1 MIFDTI
7 SKVFRINT
15 LNLYN
20 MTLSGLH
27 KINVVQKN
35 NEEHQNFALKEKNE
49 QSENFYK
56 FFIFKFL
63 KRWN

>member
-27 KINVVQKN
+27 KINGVQKN
-35 NEEHQNFALKEKNE
+35 EEDQNFAMKEKNG
-49 QSENFYK
+49 QSENLK
-56 FFIFKFL
+56 ISAFL
-63 KRWN
+63 EFLNF

>member
-27 KINVVQKN
+27 KINGVQKN
-35 NEEHQNFALKEKNE
+35 DEEHQNFALKEKNE
-49 QSENFYK
+49 QSQNF
-56 FFIFKFL
+56 
-63 KRWN
+63 